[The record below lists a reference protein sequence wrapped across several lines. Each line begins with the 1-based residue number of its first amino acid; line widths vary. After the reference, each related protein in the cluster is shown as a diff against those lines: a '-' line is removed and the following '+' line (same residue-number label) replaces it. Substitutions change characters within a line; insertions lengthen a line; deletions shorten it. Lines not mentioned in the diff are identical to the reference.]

1 MTRITGEAD
10 GRHLMPS
17 GTNLPWVGGFN
28 RTVILDEIRKHPDGL
43 SRVEL
48 AERTGLTPQTVSNI
62 VRRLLREELVTE
74 SGRVPSAGGK
84 PRTNLTLNA
93 LAYYAV
99 GIHLDPDVT
108 SCVVVDFSGRVVR
121 RSHRQKSSVSQ
132 PSKRTVRALASQI
145 RALVDRAGIPADRVL
160 GVGVASP
167 GPLDREQGM
176 VVDPPNLPHWHQVPL
191 VRELGE
197 AVDLPVVLDN
207 DATAAATGERWVGG
221 AAHTS
226 DWAFLYF
233 GTGIGCGLVLGGQ
246 VYRGA
251 RGNAGE
257 FGHLSIDAGG
267 PECFCGSRGCL
278 EAAVAP
284 RTLVAE
290 ALRLSG
296 RRRTTLRL
304 DGDPTRVRADYEQ
317 LCLAA
322 AAGDRLAGSVLDR
335 AAERVGVA
343 ATGLVNLLDVE
354 GIVLGGHGLRHT
366 GERFRAAIDQA
377 VNGRTL
383 ARRIRHTQVALSVI
397 GEDAGAIGAASLVLD
412 GAYSP
417 TVSHLFTRPQESKDA

>member
-1 MTRITGEAD
+1 
-10 GRHLMPS
+10 MPS

-108 SCVVVDFSGRVVR
+108 SCVVVDLSGRVVR
-121 RSHRQKSSVSQ
+121 RSHRHKSSVAE

-145 RALVDRAGIPADRVL
+145 RSLVVRAEVPVDRVL
-160 GVGVASP
+160 GVGVAAP
-167 GPLDREQGM
+167 GPLDRERGM
-176 VVDPPNLPHWHQVPL
+176 VVEPPNLPHWHQVPL
-191 VRELGE
+191 VQALGE
-197 AVDLPVVLDN
+197 HLDVPVLLDN

-221 AAHTS
+221 ASSPS

-233 GTGIGCGLVLGGQ
+233 GTGVGCGLVLGSQ
-246 VYRGA
+246 VYRGGF
-251 RGNAGE
+251 GNAGE
-257 FGHLSIDAGG
+257 FGHLSIDAAG
-267 PECFCGSRGCL
+267 PECFCGNRGCL
-278 EAAVAP
+278 EATVSPHA
-284 RTLVAE
+284 LVSE
-290 ALRLSG
+290 ALRLG
-296 RRRTTLRL
+296 ERRRTSLRL
-304 DGDPTRVRADYEQ
+304 DGSPTRVRRDYEH
-317 LCLAA
+317 LCREAA
-322 AAGDRLAGSVLDR
+322 GGDRLAAAVLDR

-343 ATGLVNLLDVE
+343 VTSLVNLLDVE
-354 GIVLGGHGLRHT
+354 AIVLGGHGLRHT
-366 GERFRAAIDQA
+366 GERFRDAIDAA

-383 ARRIRHTQVALSVI
+383 ARRIRHTHVAMSAI

-412 GAYSP
+412 GTYSP
-417 TVSHLFTRPQESKDA
+417 TVANLFTRPQESKDA